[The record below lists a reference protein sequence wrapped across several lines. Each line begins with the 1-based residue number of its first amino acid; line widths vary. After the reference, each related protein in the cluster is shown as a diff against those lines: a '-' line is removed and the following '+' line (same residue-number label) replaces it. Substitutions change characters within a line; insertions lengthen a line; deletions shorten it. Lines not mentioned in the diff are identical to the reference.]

1 VRISRATATFA
12 ILRPRR
18 FAIRSNFSRSG
29 PDPVVIGSDL
39 SSLSDV
45 RVLDLAPDRND
56 GYDLTD
62 WLLDEE
68 RSEVGVAMSE
78 TIAIIGE
85 TRYGRR

>member
-1 VRISRATATFA
+1 
-12 ILRPRR
+12 
-18 FAIRSNFSRSG
+18 
-29 PDPVVIGSDL
+29 
-39 SSLSDV
+39 
-45 RVLDLAPDRND
+45 
-56 GYDLTD
+56 LTD

>member
-1 VRISRATATFA
+1 MMDCDEQGRAAA
-12 ILRPRR
+12 
-18 FAIRSNFSRSG
+18 AA
-29 PDPVVIGSDL
+29 IGSDL

-45 RVLDLAPDRND
+45 RMLDLAPERND

-68 RSEVGVAMSE
+68 RSEVGVAMGE